1 MTARAASRL
10 PAALVFDFDGLI
22 LDTESSSFATA
33 AEVFTAH
40 GVQLSREWWA
50 TIIGTAEHPHWS
62 EVLERELGHPIPDR
76 DAVLAARVQRHHE
89 LIALEAVRPGVL
101 SLLDEAEAAGIPVAI
116 ASSSPEGWVRGH
128 IERLDLEHRFP
139 VLRCREHTERT
150 KPAPDLYLAACAA
163 LGVDPGET
171 VALEDSTNGVTA
183 AKAAGLVC
191 VAAPCA
197 MTEGA
202 DMNDADLVVGSLA
215 DVTLRD
221 LAALLDPTR
230 RDDQPPQ
237 RPG

>member
-1 MTARAASRL
+1 VSRL
-10 PAALVFDFDGLI
+10 AALVFDFDGLI
-22 LDTESSSFATA
+22 LDTESSSFDTA

-89 LIALEAVRPGVL
+89 LIALEAVRPGVVE
-101 SLLDEAEAAGIPVAI
+101 LLDEAEEAGIPVAI

-128 IERLDLEHRFP
+128 IGRLDLERRFP

-163 LGVDPGET
+163 LGVDPGHT
-171 VALEDSTNGVTA
+171 VALEDSSNGVAA
-183 AKAAGLVC
+183 AKTAGLLC

-202 DMNDADLVVGSLA
+202 DLSAADLVVGSLA
-215 DVTLRD
+215 NVTLRD
-221 LAALLDPTR
+221 LAALLDDR
-230 RDDQPPQ
+230 LADHEPPGE
-237 RPG
+237 PG